1 MTRQGGKSA
10 KPPAGVDADATS
22 VVATTVRRR
31 LLLCGLG
38 ASERQ
43 HWAITLRSAGYSVR
57 SVADCDAALAE
68 LSEQPQDLV
77 VAELP
82 SIADEAVRQVT
93 ALRRHDATVIGLL
106 TDQVSALAARTLATQ
121 VLQAGAYDLL
131 VLKRALR
138 VDELLLALAKA
149 AARQQ
154 YSQDSAAER
163 FLPAAGAD
171 SVQLPGLLARSPVML
186 TLIQQVAKVAA
197 SSASVLIMGESGTGK
212 ELIARAL
219 HQLSP
224 RRQGPFIAV
233 NCGALPSAL
242 LESLLF
248 GHVRGAYTDAVSDQ
262 AGVFVQATGGTLFLD
277 EVGEIPTELQ
287 VKLLRALQ
295 ERQVQPLGQNQ
306 PVPFDARV
314 ITATLRD
321 LEVEVQHGRFRSDL
335 YYRLNVVPLRVP
347 PLRQRPEDVV
357 PLAQLFLQ
365 RILQRPW
372 HQPTTIAGSP
382 ADAGVQRSVIQGLT
396 PAAKA
401 ALQHYSWP
409 GNVRELQNAIERAAV
424 LCETTLIDSTD
435 LPDEILF
442 HRGGFQA
449 SVPQVRAVSAAT
461 VDGDGDNL
469 SSDQAA
475 LSLAAASPADPELRL
490 LPNELSIKKVTER
503 VEQAL
508 IRRALLKTRGNRSAA
523 AKLLELSHRALLYKL
538 RDYGLAEKSVAD
550 PDLDPDKSS

>member
-1 MTRQGGKSA
+1 M
-10 KPPAGVDADATS
+10 
-22 VVATTVRRR
+22 VATTVRRR
-31 LLLCGLG
+31 LLLVGL
-38 ASERQ
+38 AAPERQ
-43 HWAITLRSAGYSVR
+43 HWATTLRSAGYSVR

-77 VAELP
+77 VVELP
-82 SIADEAVRQVT
+82 SAADEAVRQVT
-93 ALRRHDATVIGLL
+93 ALRHHDATVIGLL
-106 TDQVSALAARTLATQ
+106 TEEVSALAARTLATH

-131 VLKRALR
+131 VLKKALR

-163 FLPAAGAD
+163 FLPTVGAD

-372 HQPTTIAGSP
+372 HQPTASAGSL
-382 ADAGVQRSVIQGLT
+382 ADAGAQRAVIQGLT

-401 ALQHYSWP
+401 ALQRYPWP

-424 LCETTLIDSTD
+424 LCETSLIDCTD

-442 HRGGFQA
+442 YRGGFQA
-449 SVPQVRAVSAAT
+449 SVAQVRAVSASG
-461 VDGDGDNL
+461 VDADGS

-475 LSLAAASPADPELRL
+475 APLAAASPADSELRL

-538 RDYGLAEKSVAD
+538 RDYGLVEKSVAE
-550 PDLDPDKSS
+550 PDSDQDESS